1 MKSFTLLFSRTG
13 FPYLPFLKKLLHAFG
28 VNILHMVVMK
38 QDFAYIVLIYYF
50 LKFMFT
56 SEMFPGESSM
66 HANKTSGKEL
76 WKEHGNVVSAEEGII
91 LF

>member
-1 MKSFTLLFSRTG
+1 
-13 FPYLPFLKKLLHAFG
+13 
-28 VNILHMVVMK
+28 
-38 QDFAYIVLIYYF
+38 
-50 LKFMFT
+50 
-56 SEMFPGESSM
+56 MFPGESSM

>member
-1 MKSFTLLFSRTG
+1 
-13 FPYLPFLKKLLHAFG
+13 
-28 VNILHMVVMK
+28 
-38 QDFAYIVLIYYF
+38 
-50 LKFMFT
+50 MFT